1 MRHKKTEEKIYNME
15 VIMSSYLNLK
25 NAIEKFESD
34 SNQNELSKIDEAFQ
48 KIVVGNQSDLIK
60 SLDLVED
67 FLLKTLNDSSFSRS
81 LKKSA

>member
-1 MRHKKTEEKIYNME
+1 
-15 VIMSSYLNLK
+15 MSSYLNLK